1 MNHDFQTTGSTAYA
15 YEVMDFG
22 HEAGNYTVVRA
33 DGWNVEFSVRRGLI
47 HVSLEFDAAYA
58 RAVAAQLIAAAD
70 VADAAK
76 EEAA

>member
-1 MNHDFQTTGSTAYA
+1 MSTDFRPTGSKAYP

-22 HEAGNYTVVRA
+22 LGLGEWTVVRV
-33 DGWNVEFSVRRGLI
+33 DGANVEISARRGAV

-58 RAVAAQLIAAAD
+58 RLVAAELIAAAD

-76 EEAA
+76 EAAA